1 MLVEILRAK
10 IHRVKITQLEL
21 NYVGS
26 ITIDKALLRASGLLP
41 NEKVQVVNL
50 QNGNRFETY
59 IIEGEENSGIIGLN
73 GPAARLA
80 MLGDVVIILAYAQMT
95 LEEAKNFEPSVVFP
109 DDNNRLLLS

>member
-59 IIEGEENSGIIGLN
+59 VIEGEENSGIIGLN

-80 MLGDVVIILAYAQMT
+80 LLGDVVIILAYAQMT
-95 LEEAKNFEPSVVFP
+95 LEEAKNYQPTVIFP